1 MSNPSQIE
9 LRNLNRKE
17 HERTL
22 DDKKFAI
29 WNIGILLSMKEMIE
43 KWAVSDRGKHG
54 IHLKVLN
61 QEAHLVVLT
70 EVLALVVLLNF

>member
-1 MSNPSQIE
+1 MSKPSQIQ

-22 DDKKFAI
+22 DDKKFA
-29 WNIGILLSMKEMIE
+29 M
-43 KWAVSDRGKHG
+43 KHG
-54 IHLKVLN
+54 NIIINEGNDWEMSSIGQKQTWEPSKSLN

-70 EVLALVVLLNF
+70 EVLALLELLNF